1 MSKIILNFSR
11 GNFNPKQSSQ
21 QTQQPAE
28 SYFTFKFTNEKL
40 ITLENKEYNRDSS
53 ELFDRFLNAEYII
66 NNYNV
71 SYTLKFDPSL
81 NKYDVFSKKHHR
93 DKLFQIINQ
102 IDWDNEYKI
111 KNSKKEVN
119 PYETVFES
127 YFDRRSSYKIANL
140 NFLFKFSLFTID
152 HIIGYTPIM
161 IVGDDGGFSDYIIWH
176 AVKNEFNTKIF
187 VFPEKNCK
195 IAETKFKNEE
205 VKDNSL
211 TIIDSQFLETDSD
224 NLNNLNI
231 NFEKNLD
238 LDEMYNLNLESINL
252 FKEKILENT
261 DGFGISLFIAK
272 KFIKFRKDFSQELK
286 YKKFLLLNVILGL
299 SVLSKGGNL
308 VIKIYDMYTYFTVSV
323 LFLLYNYFEK
333 FTIIK
338 PFSTRPHSSSR
349 YVVCQKLTEF
359 QPKILEYL
367 TELYE
372 KYLDTLKIGKDLD
385 FVYPVSK
392 IMKDENFTNYF
403 MEINSLIMEQRIE
416 SLTEIKNLIENGITP
431 KYDKMDIKKKCLDQW
446 KIPVLHYDP
455 RQIIS
460 NKNDILAFKKSNAF
474 TRLNSI
480 QETAKVYS
488 ELDKYSDSIQNMINM
503 FGGNSTTSNSINENL
518 KIEDNNMRKAN
529 TAISHSNISQRTDVK
544 PTSLQRSSFEEELLR
559 KKRELLMS
567 SEKTKYSSKK
577 DSKSEIKKK
586 SIAPPKKIKG
596 EFISDGKQKDSRYE
610 NFYVEENDM
619 INKKRKII
627 EESIKNREIV
637 ENKKVLLDDNLKK
650 ELEKYKKK

>member
-1 MSKIILNFSR
+1 
-11 GNFNPKQSSQ
+11 
-21 QTQQPAE
+21 
-28 SYFTFKFTNEKL
+28 
-40 ITLENKEYNRDSS
+40 
-53 ELFDRFLNAEYII
+53 
-66 NNYNV
+66 
-71 SYTLKFDPSL
+71 
-81 NKYDVFSKKHHR
+81 
-93 DKLFQIINQ
+93 
-102 IDWDNEYKI
+102 
-111 KNSKKEVN
+111 
-119 PYETVFES
+119 
-127 YFDRRSSYKIANL
+127 
-140 NFLFKFSLFTID
+140 
-152 HIIGYTPIM
+152 
-161 IVGDDGGFSDYIIWH
+161 
-176 AVKNEFNTKIF
+176 
-187 VFPEKNCK
+187 
-195 IAETKFKNEE
+195 
-205 VKDNSL
+205 
-211 TIIDSQFLETDSD
+211 
-224 NLNNLNI
+224 
-231 NFEKNLD
+231 
-238 LDEMYNLNLESINL
+238 
-252 FKEKILENT
+252 
-261 DGFGISLFIAK
+261 
-272 KFIKFRKDFSQELK
+272 LK

-392 IMKDENFTNYF
+392 IIKDENFTNYV

-416 SLTEIKNLIENGITP
+416 SITEIKNLIENGLTP
-431 KYDKMDIKKKCLDQW
+431 KFDKMDIKKKCLDQW
-446 KIPVLHYDP
+446 RIPVLHYDP

-460 NKNDILAFKKSNAF
+460 NKNDILTLKKSKGF

-503 FGGNSTTSNSINENL
+503 FGGNSTTSNWSNENI
-518 KIEDNNMRKAN
+518 KNEENTIRKLNA
-529 TAISHSNISQRTDVK
+529 AISHTQRSDVRQT
-544 PTSLQRSSFEEELLR
+544 PLQNSSFEEELLR
-559 KKRELLMS
+559 KKREMMMS
-567 SEKTKYSSKK
+567 SDKTKSSSKK

-586 SIAPPKKIKG
+586 SIAPPKKING
-596 EFISDGKQKDSRYE
+596 EIISDGKQKDSKYE
-610 NFYVEENDM
+610 NLYVEENDM

-627 EESIKNREIV
+627 EESSKNRETV
-637 ENKKVLLDDNLKK
+637 EKKKVILDDNLKK